1 MVVGFQTNSISGLPV
16 INTHVT
22 PQSLGSLLGID
33 YLFFDRSCKRK
44 EPILS
49 MVKLS
54 EITALPI
61 LLQETGPYLISE
73 DERPGHK
80 DTADCLGISS
90 GTTTGLLSSFFLQG

>member
-1 MVVGFQTNSISGLPV
+1 
-16 INTHVT
+16 
-22 PQSLGSLLGID
+22 
-33 YLFFDRSCKRK
+33 
-44 EPILS
+44 

-54 EITALPI
+54 EIAALPI

-90 GTTTGLLSSFFLQG
+90 GTATSSSFVFLQG